1 MARFRIRR
9 GPRRIEV
16 DPPHELIG
24 GFLTMEAAGPRVLG
38 EILDGI
44 RRVREGSLAE
54 YSGGWNAHQL
64 QVRADGV
71 QVLESGDYR
80 GGEDLRC
87 AISLAEFEEIVTAWD
102 QQLRRW
108 QGRPGPGAA
117 PDPAGT

>member
-24 GFLTMEAAGPRVLG
+24 GFLTVEAGPRVSG

-54 YSGGWNAHQL
+54 YSGGWNAHEL

-80 GGEDLRC
+80 GGAELRC
-87 AISLAEFEEIVTAWD
+87 EISLAEFEEIVTAWD
-102 QQLRRW
+102 QQMRRW
-108 QGRPGPGAA
+108 QGCAEPGAA
-117 PDPAGT
+117 PDPAGR